1 MKKIYFL
8 LLILISATSAFSQG
22 NETFDNLGLSGSS
35 YADGTFLGQDGS
47 TWTYTQSRGDLTI
60 TDAAIMLGR
69 NRTPQAEVYSGT
81 ISGGVGTISFNY
93 MQAFSSNVNLN
104 VLVNDVV
111 VGNVTSSGE
120 QNTVKASG
128 TITVN
133 QPGDVV
139 IKFIS
144 VNNSDGQVVIDD
156 VVWTGYSGAATPNLV
171 ISSPTDNTVFPS
183 GTTSVD
189 VSIIVQ
195 NFVVGNPGTG
205 IDGHI
210 HWTVNT
216 VDQAMKY
223 NVNDETIAVAD
234 GQSYTVFM
242 QLVDNSHQPIAPAV
256 NATVNFSVAYPCD
269 LQIGTINT
277 TCDAITSGVDT
288 YTTTL
293 DFTGGG
299 TSTYTIDTGGIGT
312 ISGDDPSA
320 MASGTVTI
328 TGVNEGTD
336 FVVTFTGNPANSGCD
351 ISRNISSP
359 NCNPTTP
366 LPIYEN
372 FNYGSSAGDLTA
384 VSGGNWVNHSG
395 STPIGYATTSLSMP
409 GYASSGLGGSATITG
424 SNSEDANRPFTPQ
437 TTGTIYMSALVNISA
452 VGSGNYFLHLL
463 KDDGSNFRARVGAKD
478 DGSGNILF
486 GIGTTASTL
495 VYGTT
500 PFNLNTT
507 YLLVASFNID
517 SGLTNLYV
525 LTSPVATEPST
536 PEATETGGG
545 GTVISAVALRQSS
558 NIPTAVID
566 GINVATNWAAVT
578 LSTGNFSINNFKV
591 YPNPT
596 STGFVNISSS
606 NSENISVA
614 VFDILGK
621 QVINK
626 TISNNRLNVSALN
639 SGIYIMKISQN
650 NATVTK
656 KLVIK

>member
-242 QLVDNSHQPIAPAV
+242 QLVDNTHTPLSPSV
-256 NATVNFSVAYPCD
+256 DATVNFSVEYPCD
-269 LQIGTINT
+269 LQIGTIDT
-277 TCDAITSGVDT
+277 TCDNITAGVDT
-288 YTTTL
+288 YTTTI

-299 TSTYTIDTGGIGT
+299 SSTYTIDTGGVGVV
-312 ISGDDPSA
+312 SGDDPSSV
-320 MASGTVTI
+320 ASGQIVI
-328 TGVNEGTD
+328 TNVDEGTD
-336 FVVTFTGNPANSGCD
+336 YSVNISGDVANSCD
-351 ISRNISSP
+351 INRSISSP
-359 NCNPTTP
+359 SC
-366 LPIYEN
+366 
-372 FNYGSSAGDLTA
+372 
-384 VSGGNWVNHSG
+384 V
-395 STPIGYATTSLSMP
+395 
-409 GYASSGLGGSATITG
+409 SATCANVGDIIITEIMQNPAV
-424 SNSEDANRPFTPQ
+424 NSDPNGE
-437 TTGTIYMSALVNISA
+437 
-452 VGSGNYFLHLL
+452 YFEVY
-463 KDDGSNFRARVGAKD
+463 N
-478 DGSGNILF
+478 
-486 GIGTTASTL
+486 TTASPIDMSGWVIKDDATASETHTIVSL
-495 VYGTT
+495 IVPANGYAVIGNAAMPNGGVTMDYTYGNDISLGNGTDGLIIECSTTVIDEVIWDNGATFPDPSGASMELSTTAYNSTDNDLGSNWGTAVT
-500 PFNLNTT
+500 PFGDGDLGTPGALND
-507 YLLVASFNID
+507 F
-517 SGLTNLYV
+517 
-525 LTSPVATEPST
+525 
-536 PEATETGGG
+536 
-545 GTVISAVALRQSS
+545 
-558 NIPTAVID
+558 
-566 GINVATNWAAVT
+566 T
-578 LSTGNFSINNFKV
+578 LSNPEINSVQFSV

-606 NSENISVA
+606 NSENISVS

-639 SGIYIMKISQN
+639 SGIYIMRISQN
-650 NATVTK
+650 DATVTK